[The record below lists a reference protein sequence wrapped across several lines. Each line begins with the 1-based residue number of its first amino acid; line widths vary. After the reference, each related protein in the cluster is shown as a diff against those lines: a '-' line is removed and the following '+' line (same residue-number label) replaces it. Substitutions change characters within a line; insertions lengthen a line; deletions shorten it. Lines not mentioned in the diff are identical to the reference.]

1 MIADIR
7 IATTRDINAIQNVA
21 YITWPVTFKK
31 ILTSEQ
37 LEYMLELMYSQEAL
51 ENQFYEGSQFLMA
64 EVVDEVVGFASFRF
78 KKDAT
83 YKLQK
88 LYVNPEAQKC
98 GAGKALLKE
107 AIVKVLKLGGRRLEL
122 QVNRQNKSVGFYE
135 KMGFEIVKEQDFN
148 IGEGYFMKDYIM
160 ELNLS

>member
-1 MIADIR
+1 MIANVR

-21 YITWPVTFKK
+21 YVTWPVAYKK
-31 ILTSEQ
+31 ILSSEQ

-51 ENQFYEGSQFLMA
+51 ENQFYEGSQFLIA
-64 EVVDEVVGFASFRF
+64 EVENEVVGFASFGF
-78 KKDAT
+78 IKDAT
-83 YKLQK
+83 YKLHK
-88 LYVNPEAQKC
+88 LYVNPDVQKS
-98 GAGKALLKE
+98 GAGKALLQE
-107 AIVKVLKLGGRRLEL
+107 SIAKVIKLGGNKLQL
-122 QVNRQNKSVGFYE
+122 QVNRKNKAVGFYE